1 MHFPGFLDV
10 VEKNLLPK
18 EGELEYV
25 FPFYSESESQKF
37 YDDLIHVT
45 PWVQDDMKMYERFV
59 LLPRL
64 TASFGPDDV
73 WPTSLM
79 SMKADV
85 EKHAQMPFNRV
96 HMNLYRDQRDH
107 VSWHADRETVKGD
120 TDIIVSISLGE
131 TRKFQVKHKTDKS
144 IPVITLELKPGSLV
158 IMKGGMQKNWL
169 HRIAQET
176 KSKGPRINLTFRRTS
191 PLI

>member
-10 VEKNLLPK
+10 AEKNLLPK
-18 EGELEYV
+18 EGELEYIY
-25 FPFYSESESQKF
+25 PYYSEAQSNNFFEE
-37 YDDLIHVT
+37 LIHTV
-45 PWVQDDMKMYERFV
+45 PWVQDDMKMYERVV

-64 TASFGPDDV
+64 TASYEPADV
-73 WPTSLM
+73 WLPSLLI
-79 SMKADV
+79 MKSDI
-85 EKHAQMPFNRV
+85 EKHTQMAFNRILL
-96 HMNLYRDQRDH
+96 NLYRDEHDH
-107 VSWHADRETVKGD
+107 VSWHADKETIKGD
-120 TDIIVSISLGE
+120 TDIIVSISFGE

-144 IPVITLELKPGSLV
+144 QPVISLILKPGSLV

-176 KSKGPRINLTFRRTS
+176 KSKGPRINLTFRRTY